1 MTVGREAEDKCAY
14 SICLYVGNDSKLS
27 HLHAIRRSE
36 KTRPL
41 IIVFLSVGTGLVF
54 ASYLYSNDTLTF
66 LYYSD
71 SVSHLVK
78 ARQLVDNSS
87 PGLQELGTVW
97 LPLPHIM
104 LLPFSLVDLLFK
116 TGLAGTFVSL
126 PSITIAALVLYRI
139 IKEQTDISW
148 IAFLGACLYFL
159 NPNILYLGITAM
171 TEALFMLYF
180 VISAYY
186 FQRCLSSKLFSS
198 SWQEH
203 TIINSKARNAC
214 FDEANQTIGSKYKF
228 IISNS
233 MLKCSFFVALATL
246 CRYEA
251 WPIPV
256 FLAIFTIFSLR
267 RVRGIDKSP
276 QASVLNKWQ
285 NVVGLLC
292 IIVSFSGI
300 VIWISYNWIYQS
312 GPLEFLL
319 SPYYSAASQALE
331 GPNREFLFLQP
342 LNAAS
347 TYAVTALVF
356 FGPVILAGATF
367 GYIIHRKFGTKV
379 QVRNRE
385 RIYLFLAIPSLFSF
399 LTLVFG
405 IGEINYWWFNSR
417 FLIMLSP
424 LLILLLSILLKR
436 IFEAPRKN
444 KNILGYVVIIA
455 FLISPVIIVPLSG
468 GIVTIIDAKNS
479 VSYGARPYA
488 MDIAKVLDGLYD
500 GGKILMITGSAQQN
514 IIMQAS
520 GIPLANFYTA
530 IEEFNLNNNK
540 IQHFEVDSR
549 YVIVSKKPDPS
560 SQNYAKSWAE
570 RQDELRKYFDKS
582 YENTFYLLFVRN
594 GFAN

>member
-1 MTVGREAEDKCAY
+1 
-14 SICLYVGNDSKLS
+14 
-27 HLHAIRRSE
+27 
-36 KTRPL
+36 
-41 IIVFLSVGTGLVF
+41 
-54 ASYLYSNDTLTF
+54 
-66 LYYSD
+66 
-71 SVSHLVK
+71 
-78 ARQLVDNSS
+78 
-87 PGLQELGTVW
+87 
-97 LPLPHIM
+97 M

-116 TGLAGTFVSL
+116 TGFAGTFVSL
-126 PSITIAALVLYRI
+126 PSIAIAATVQYRI

-186 FQRCLSSKLFSS
+186 FQRCCFSNPFSS
-198 SWQEH
+198 SSQQH
-203 TIINSKARNAC
+203 TIIKSKNYDAC
-214 FDEANQTIGSKYKF
+214 FDEAYQTIGSKYKF
-228 IISNS
+228 VISNS

-256 FLAIFTIFSLR
+256 LLAIFTILSLM
-267 RVRGIDKSP
+267 RVRNIDKSP
-276 QASVLNKWQ
+276 QASVLNKKQ
-285 NVVGLLC
+285 LVVGILC

-300 VIWISYNWIYQS
+300 AIWISYNWIYQS
-312 GPLEFLL
+312 SPLEFLV
-319 SPYYSAASQALE
+319 SPYYSAASQALA

-347 TYAVTALVF
+347 TYGVTALVF

-367 GYIIHRKFGTKV
+367 GYIFHRKFGSKV
-379 QVRNRE
+379 QVRNRDM
-385 RIYLFLAIPSLFSF
+385 IYLFLAIPSLFNF

-405 IGEINYWWFNSR
+405 IGEMNYWWFNSR

-436 IFEAPRKN
+436 IIEAPPKN
-444 KNILGYVVIIA
+444 KSILGYVVIIA
-455 FLISPVIIVPLSG
+455 FLIYPIIILPLSG
-468 GIVTIIDAKNS
+468 GIVTLIDAKNS
-479 VSYGARPYA
+479 VSYGTRPYGIE
-488 MDIAKVLDGLYD
+488 IAKVLGGLYD

-520 GIPLANFYTA
+520 GIPLTNFHTT
-530 IEEFNLNNNK
+530 IEEFNSHYQIPN
-540 IQHFEVDSR
+540 FDVDSR
-549 YVIVSKKPDPS
+549 YVILSKKPDPS
-560 SQNYAKSWAE
+560 SQNYANSWAE

-594 GFAN
+594 GIAN

>member
-1 MTVGREAEDKCAY
+1 
-14 SICLYVGNDSKLS
+14 
-27 HLHAIRRSE
+27 
-36 KTRPL
+36 
-41 IIVFLSVGTGLVF
+41 
-54 ASYLYSNDTLTF
+54 
-66 LYYSD
+66 
-71 SVSHLVK
+71 
-78 ARQLVDNSS
+78 
-87 PGLQELGTVW
+87 
-97 LPLPHIM
+97 M

-116 TGLAGTFVSL
+116 TGFAGTFVSL
-126 PSITIAALVLYRI
+126 PSIAIAAMVLYRI

-171 TEALFMLYF
+171 TEALFMLFF

-186 FQRCLSSKLFSS
+186 FQRCFFSNLFPS

-203 TIINSKARNAC
+203 TIIKSSAHNAY
-214 FDEANQTIGSKYKF
+214 FDEAYQTIGSKYKF

-256 FLAIFTIFSLR
+256 LLAIFTIFSIMR
-267 RVRGIDKSP
+267 IRSIDKSP
-276 QASVLNKWQ
+276 QASVFIKRQLA
-285 NVVGLLC
+285 VAILC

-312 GPLEFLL
+312 SPLEFLV
-319 SPYYSAASQALE
+319 SPYYSAASQALA

-347 TYAVTALVF
+347 TYGVTALAF

-367 GYIIHRKFGTKV
+367 GYIFHRKFGSKV
-379 QVRNRE
+379 QVRNRDM
-385 RIYLFLAIPSLFSF
+385 IYLFLAIPSLFSF

-405 IGEINYWWFNSR
+405 IGEMNYWWFNSR

-436 IFEAPRKN
+436 IIEAPPKN
-444 KNILGYVVIIA
+444 KSILGYVVIIA
-455 FLISPVIIVPLSG
+455 FLIYPIIIVPLSG
-468 GIVTIIDAKNS
+468 GIVTLIDAKNS
-479 VSYGARPYA
+479 VSYGTRPYA
-488 MDIAKVLDGLYD
+488 IEIAKVLGGLYD

-520 GIPLANFYTA
+520 GIPLTNFHTT
-530 IEEFNLNNNK
+530 IEEFNSHYQ
-540 IQHFEVDSR
+540 IPHFDVDSR
-549 YVIVSKKPDPS
+549 YVILSKKPDLS

-570 RQDELRKYFDKS
+570 RQDELGKYFDKS

-594 GFAN
+594 GIAN

>member
-1 MTVGREAEDKCAY
+1 MHSAY
-14 SICLYVGNDSKLS
+14 MPVMRLS
-27 HLHAIRRSE
+27 YPIHLHAFTRSE
-36 KTRPL
+36 KRRPL
-41 IIVFLSVGTGLVF
+41 IIVFLAVGTGLVF
-54 ASYLYSNDTLTF
+54 ASYLYSIDTLAL

-71 SVSHLVK
+71 SVSHLVR

-87 PGLQELGTVW
+87 PGLHQLGTVW

-116 TGLAGTFVSL
+116 TGFAGTFVSL
-126 PSITIAALVLYRI
+126 PSIAITAMVLYRI
-139 IKEQTDISW
+139 IKEQTDNSC
-148 IAFLGACLYFL
+148 IAFLGACLFFL

-171 TEALFMLYF
+171 TEALFMLF
-180 VISAYY
+180 FIISAYY
-186 FQRCLSSKLFSS
+186 FQRYSFSNLFPS

-203 TIINSKARNAC
+203 TIFKSSAHNAS
-214 FDEANQTIGSKYKF
+214 FEKANQTIGSKYKF

-233 MLKCSFFVALATL
+233 ILKCSFFVALATL

-256 FLAIFTIFSLR
+256 LLAIITIFSPM
-267 RVRGIDKSP
+267 RVRNNDKSP
-276 QASVLNKWQ
+276 QASVFKRQL
-285 NVVGLLC
+285 VVGIIC
-292 IIVSFSGI
+292 TIVSFSGI

-312 GPLEFLL
+312 SPLEFLV
-319 SPYYSAASQALE
+319 SPYYSAASQALA

-347 TYAVTALVF
+347 TYGVTALVF

-367 GYIIHRKFGTKV
+367 GYIFHRKFGSKV
-379 QVRNRE
+379 QVRNRDI
-385 RIYLFLAIPSLFSF
+385 IYLFLAIPSLFCF
-399 LTLVFG
+399 LTLIFG
-405 IGEINYWWFNSR
+405 IGEMNYWWFNSR

-436 IFEAPRKN
+436 IIEAPPKN
-444 KNILGYVVIIA
+444 KSILGYVVIIA
-455 FLISPVIIVPLSG
+455 FLIYPIIIVPLSG
-468 GIVTIIDAKNS
+468 GIVTLIDAKNS
-479 VSYGARPYA
+479 VSYGTRPYA
-488 MDIAKVLDGLYD
+488 IEIAKVLGDLYD
-500 GGKILMITGSAQQN
+500 GGKILIITGSAQQN

-520 GIPLANFYTA
+520 GIPLTNFHTTV
-530 IEEFNLNNNK
+530 EEFNSHYQIPN
-540 IQHFEVDSR
+540 FDVDSR
-549 YVIVSKKPDPS
+549 YVILSKKPDPS

-594 GFAN
+594 GIAN

>member
-1 MTVGREAEDKCAY
+1 MCLF
-14 SICLYVGNDSKLS
+14 SIHSPYMPVMRLNYPI
-27 HLHAIRRSE
+27 HLHAFTRSE
-36 KTRPL
+36 KRRPL
-41 IIVFLSVGTGLVF
+41 IIVFLAVGTGLVF
-54 ASYLYSNDTLTF
+54 ASYLYSIDTLAL

-71 SVSHLVK
+71 SVSHLVR

-87 PGLQELGTVW
+87 PGLHQLGTVW

-116 TGLAGTFVSL
+116 TGFAGTFVSL
-126 PSITIAALVLYRI
+126 PSIAIAAMVLYRI

-171 TEALFMLYF
+171 TEALFMLFF

-186 FQRCLSSKLFSS
+186 FQRCFFSNLFPS

-203 TIINSKARNAC
+203 TIIKSSAHNAY
-214 FDEANQTIGSKYKF
+214 FDEAYQTIGSKYKF

-256 FLAIFTIFSLR
+256 LLAIFTIFSLM
-267 RVRGIDKSP
+267 RVRSIDKSP
-276 QASVLNKWQ
+276 QASVFIKRQLA
-285 NVVGLLC
+285 VAILC

-312 GPLEFLL
+312 SPLEFLV
-319 SPYYSAASQALE
+319 SPYYSASSQALA

-347 TYAVTALVF
+347 TYGVTALAF

-367 GYIIHRKFGTKV
+367 GYFFHRKFGSKV
-379 QVRNRE
+379 QVRNRDM
-385 RIYLFLAIPSLFSF
+385 IYLFLAIPSLFSF

-405 IGEINYWWFNSR
+405 IGEMNYWWFNSR

-436 IFEAPRKN
+436 IIEAPPKN
-444 KNILGYVVIIA
+444 KSILGYVVIIA
-455 FLISPVIIVPLSG
+455 FLIYPIIIVPLSG
-468 GIVTIIDAKNS
+468 GVVTLIDAKNS
-479 VSYGARPYA
+479 VSYGTRPYA
-488 MDIAKVLDGLYD
+488 IEIAKVLGGLYD

-520 GIPLANFYTA
+520 GIPLTNFHTT
-530 IEEFNLNNNK
+530 IEEFSSHYQ
-540 IQHFEVDSR
+540 IPHFDVDSR
-549 YVIVSKKPDPS
+549 YVILSKKPDLS

-570 RQDELRKYFDKS
+570 RQDELGKYFDKS

-594 GFAN
+594 GIAN

>member
-1 MTVGREAEDKCAY
+1 MLIPSAY
-14 SICLYVGNDSKLS
+14 MPVNDTNLS
-27 HLHAIRRSE
+27 HLHAITRSE
-36 KTRPL
+36 KRRPL
-41 IIVFLSVGTGLVF
+41 IIVFLAVGTGVVF
-54 ASYLYSNDTLTF
+54 ASYLYSIDNLAL

-71 SVSHLVK
+71 SVSHLVR

-87 PGLQELGTVW
+87 PGLQQVGTVW
-97 LPLPHIM
+97 LPLPHIL
-104 LLPFSLVDLLFK
+104 LLPFSLMDLLFK

-126 PSITIAALVLYRI
+126 PSIAIAAMVLYRI

-148 IAFLGACLYFL
+148 IAFVGACLYFL

-171 TEALFMLYF
+171 TEALFILYF

-198 SWQEH
+198 SRQEH
-203 TIINSKARNAC
+203 TIIKSKTHYAC

-256 FLAIFTIFSLR
+256 LLAIFTIFSLMR
-267 RVRGIDKSP
+267 LRSIDERP
-276 QASVLNKWQ
+276 QASISNKRQ
-285 NVVGLLC
+285 LVVGLLC
-292 IIVSFSGI
+292 TIVSFSGV
-300 VIWISYNWIYQS
+300 VIWISYNWIYH
-312 GPLEFLL
+312 GNPLEFLV
-319 SPYYSAASQALE
+319 SPYYSAAAQALE
-331 GPNREFLFLQP
+331 GQNREFLFLQP

-347 TYAVTALVF
+347 TYGVTAMVF

-367 GYIIHRKFGTKV
+367 GYIIHRKIGSKV
-379 QVRNRE
+379 QVRNRDM
-385 RIYLFLAIPSLFSF
+385 IYLFLAIPSLFSF

-405 IGEINYWWFNSR
+405 IGEMNYWWFNSR

-436 IFEAPRKN
+436 INEAPLKN
-444 KNILGYVVIIA
+444 KSILGYVVIIA
-455 FLISPVIIVPLSG
+455 FLIYPVLIVPLSG
-468 GIVTIIDAKNS
+468 GIVTLIDAKNS
-479 VSYGARPYA
+479 VSYGTRPYA
-488 MDIAKVLDGLYD
+488 MEISKVLGGLYD

-520 GIPLANFYTA
+520 GIPLTNFHTA
-530 IEEFNLNNNK
+530 IEELNLHNQ
-540 IQHFEVDSR
+540 IPQFEVDSR
-549 YVIVSKKPDPS
+549 YVILSKKPDPS

-594 GFAN
+594 GFSN

>member
-1 MTVGREAEDKCAY
+1 MHSAY
-14 SICLYVGNDSKLS
+14 MPVMRLS
-27 HLHAIRRSE
+27 YPIHLHAFTRSE
-36 KTRPL
+36 KRRPL
-41 IIVFLSVGTGLVF
+41 IIVFLAVGTGLVF
-54 ASYLYSNDTLTF
+54 ASYLYSIDTLAL

-71 SVSHLVK
+71 SVSHLVR

-87 PGLQELGTVW
+87 PGLHQLGTVW

-116 TGLAGTFVSL
+116 TGFAGTFVSL
-126 PSITIAALVLYRI
+126 PSIAITAMVLYRI
-139 IKEQTDISW
+139 IKEQTDNSC
-148 IAFLGACLYFL
+148 IAFLGACLFFL

-171 TEALFMLYF
+171 TEALFMLFF

-186 FQRCLSSKLFSS
+186 FQRYSFSNLFPS

-203 TIINSKARNAC
+203 TIFKSSAHNAS
-214 FDEANQTIGSKYKF
+214 FEKANQTIGSKYKF

-233 MLKCSFFVALATL
+233 ILKCSFFVALATL

-256 FLAIFTIFSLR
+256 LLAIITIFSPM
-267 RVRGIDKSP
+267 RVRNNDKSP
-276 QASVLNKWQ
+276 QASVFKRQL
-285 NVVGLLC
+285 VVGIIC
-292 IIVSFSGI
+292 TIVSFSGI

-312 GPLEFLL
+312 SPLEFLV
-319 SPYYSAASQALE
+319 SPYYSAASQALA

-347 TYAVTALVF
+347 TYGVTALVF

-367 GYIIHRKFGTKV
+367 GYIFHRKFGSKV
-379 QVRNRE
+379 QVRNRDI
-385 RIYLFLAIPSLFSF
+385 IYLFLAIPSLFCF
-399 LTLVFG
+399 LTLIFG
-405 IGEINYWWFNSR
+405 IGEMNYWWFNSR

-436 IFEAPRKN
+436 IIEAPPKN
-444 KNILGYVVIIA
+444 KSILGYVVIIA
-455 FLISPVIIVPLSG
+455 FLIYPIIIVPLSG
-468 GIVTIIDAKNS
+468 GIVTLIDAKNS
-479 VSYGARPYA
+479 VSYGTRPYA
-488 MDIAKVLDGLYD
+488 IEIAKVLGDLYD

-520 GIPLANFYTA
+520 GIPLTNFHSTV
-530 IEEFNLNNNK
+530 EEFNSHYQIPN
-540 IQHFEVDSR
+540 FDVDSR
-549 YVIVSKKPDPS
+549 YVILSKKPDPS

-594 GFAN
+594 GIAN

>member
-1 MTVGREAEDKCAY
+1 MPVMR
-14 SICLYVGNDSKLS
+14 LS
-27 HLHAIRRSE
+27 YPIHLHAFTRSE
-36 KTRPL
+36 KRRPL
-41 IIVFLSVGTGLVF
+41 IIVFLAVGTGLVF
-54 ASYLYSNDTLTF
+54 ASYLYSIDTLAL

-71 SVSHLVK
+71 SVSHLVR

-87 PGLQELGTVW
+87 PGLHQLGTVW

-116 TGLAGTFVSL
+116 TGFAGTFVSL
-126 PSITIAALVLYRI
+126 PSIAITAMVLYRI
-139 IKEQTDISW
+139 IKEQTDNSC
-148 IAFLGACLYFL
+148 IAFLGACLFFL

-171 TEALFMLYF
+171 TEALFMLFF

-186 FQRCLSSKLFSS
+186 FQRYSFSNLFPS

-203 TIINSKARNAC
+203 TIFKSSAHNAS
-214 FDEANQTIGSKYKF
+214 FEKANQTIGSKYKF

-233 MLKCSFFVALATL
+233 ILKCSFFVALATL

-256 FLAIFTIFSLR
+256 LLAIITIFSPM
-267 RVRGIDKSP
+267 RVRNNDKSP
-276 QASVLNKWQ
+276 QASVFKRQL
-285 NVVGLLC
+285 VVGIIC
-292 IIVSFSGI
+292 TIVSFSGI

-312 GPLEFLL
+312 SPLEFLV
-319 SPYYSAASQALE
+319 SPYYSAASQALA

-347 TYAVTALVF
+347 TYGVTALVF

-367 GYIIHRKFGTKV
+367 GYIFHRKFGSKV
-379 QVRNRE
+379 QVRNRDI
-385 RIYLFLAIPSLFSF
+385 IYLFLAIPSLFCF
-399 LTLVFG
+399 LTLIFG
-405 IGEINYWWFNSR
+405 IGEMNYWWFNSR

-436 IFEAPRKN
+436 IIEAPPKN
-444 KNILGYVVIIA
+444 KSILGYVVIIA
-455 FLISPVIIVPLSG
+455 FLIYPIIIVPLSG
-468 GIVTIIDAKNS
+468 GIVTLIDAKNS
-479 VSYGARPYA
+479 VSYGTRPYA
-488 MDIAKVLDGLYD
+488 IEIAKVLGDLYD
-500 GGKILMITGSAQQN
+500 GGKILIITGSAQQN

-520 GIPLANFYTA
+520 GIPLTNFHTTV
-530 IEEFNLNNNK
+530 EEFNSHYQIPN
-540 IQHFEVDSR
+540 FDVDSR
-549 YVIVSKKPDPS
+549 YVILSKKPDPS

-594 GFAN
+594 GIAN

>member
-1 MTVGREAEDKCAY
+1 MLI
-14 SICLYVGNDSKLS
+14 SICLYASNDSKLS
-27 HLHAIRRSE
+27 RLHAVTRSE
-36 KTRPL
+36 NIQPL
-41 IIVFLSVGTGLVF
+41 IIVFLTVGTGLVF
-54 ASYLYSNDTLTF
+54 ASYLYSNDTLAL

-71 SVSHLVK
+71 SVSHLVR
-78 ARQLVDNSS
+78 ARQLVDNPS
-87 PGLQELGTVW
+87 PGLQQLGTVW

-126 PSITIAALVLYRI
+126 PSIAIAAMVIYRI

-186 FQRCLSSKLFSS
+186 FQRCLSSNLFSS
-198 SWQEH
+198 SWQEN
-203 TIINSKARNAC
+203 TVINWKAHNAC

-256 FLAIFTIFSLR
+256 LLAIFTIFSLM
-267 RVRGIDKSP
+267 RVRSIDKSP
-276 QASVLNKWQ
+276 QASVSNKRHL
-285 NVVGLLC
+285 VVGLLC
-292 IIVSFSGI
+292 ILVSFSGI
-300 VIWISYNWIYQS
+300 IIWISYNWIYHGS
-312 GPLEFLL
+312 PLEFLV

-331 GPNREFLFLQP
+331 GPNREFLFLKP

-347 TYAVTALVF
+347 IYGVTALVF

-367 GYIIHRKFGTKV
+367 GYIIHRKFGTKE
-379 QVRNRE
+379 QVRNRDM
-385 RIYLFLAIPSLFSF
+385 IYLFMAIPSLFSF

-405 IGEINYWWFNSR
+405 IGEMNYWWFNSR

-436 IFEAPRKN
+436 IIEAPQKN
-444 KNILGYVVIIA
+444 KSILGYVVIIA
-455 FLISPVIIVPLSG
+455 FLIYPIIIVPLSG
-468 GIVTIIDAKNS
+468 EIVTLIDAKNS
-479 VSYGARPYA
+479 VSYGTRPYA
-488 MDIAKVLDGLYD
+488 MEIAKVLGGLYD
-500 GGKILMITGSAQQN
+500 DGKILMITGSAQQN

-520 GIPLANFYTA
+520 GIPLTDFHTA
-530 IEEFNLNNNK
+530 IEEFNLYNNNQ
-540 IQHFEVDSR
+540 IPHFEVESR
-549 YVIVSKKPDPS
+549 YVILSKKPDAS

-582 YENTFYLLFVRN
+582 YENTYYLLFVRN

>member
-1 MTVGREAEDKCAY
+1 MPVMR
-14 SICLYVGNDSKLS
+14 LS
-27 HLHAIRRSE
+27 YPIHLHAFTRSE
-36 KTRPL
+36 KRRPL
-41 IIVFLSVGTGLVF
+41 IIVFLAVGTGLVF
-54 ASYLYSNDTLTF
+54 ASYLYSIDTLAL

-71 SVSHLVK
+71 SVSHLVR

-87 PGLQELGTVW
+87 PGLHQLGTVW

-116 TGLAGTFVSL
+116 TGFAGTFVSL
-126 PSITIAALVLYRI
+126 PSIAITAMVLYRI
-139 IKEQTDISW
+139 IKEQTDNSR
-148 IAFLGACLYFL
+148 IAFLGACLFFL

-171 TEALFMLYF
+171 TEALFMLFF

-186 FQRCLSSKLFSS
+186 FQRYSFSNLFPS

-203 TIINSKARNAC
+203 TIIKSSAHNASI
-214 FDEANQTIGSKYKF
+214 DEANQTIGSKYKF

-233 MLKCSFFVALATL
+233 ILKCSFFVALATL

-256 FLAIFTIFSLR
+256 LLAIIIIFSLM
-267 RVRGIDKSP
+267 RVRSIDKSP
-276 QASVLNKWQ
+276 QASVFKRQL
-285 NVVGLLC
+285 VVGIIC
-292 IIVSFSGI
+292 TIVSFSGI

-312 GPLEFLL
+312 SPLEFLV
-319 SPYYSAASQALE
+319 SPYYSAASQALA

-347 TYAVTALVF
+347 TYGVTALVF
-356 FGPVILAGATF
+356 FGPVILAGAAL
-367 GYIIHRKFGTKV
+367 GYIFHRKFGSKV
-379 QVRNRE
+379 QVRNRDM
-385 RIYLFLAIPSLFSF
+385 IYLFLAIPSLFSF

-405 IGEINYWWFNSR
+405 IGEMNYWWFNSR

-436 IFEAPRKN
+436 IIEVPPKN
-444 KNILGYVVIIA
+444 KSILGYVVIIA
-455 FLISPVIIVPLSG
+455 FLIYPIIIVPISG
-468 GIVTIIDAKNS
+468 GIVTLIDAKNS
-479 VSYGARPYA
+479 VSYGTRPNA
-488 MDIAKVLDGLYD
+488 IEIAKVLGNLYD

-520 GIPLANFYTA
+520 GIPLTNFHST
-530 IEEFNLNNNK
+530 IEEYNSHYQIPNFD
-540 IQHFEVDSR
+540 VDSR
-549 YVIVSKKPDPS
+549 YVILSKKPDPS

-594 GFAN
+594 SIAN

>member
-1 MTVGREAEDKCAY
+1 MHSAY
-14 SICLYVGNDSKLS
+14 MPVMRLS
-27 HLHAIRRSE
+27 YPIHLHAFTRSE
-36 KTRPL
+36 KRRPL
-41 IIVFLSVGTGLVF
+41 IIVFLAVGTGLVF
-54 ASYLYSNDTLTF
+54 ASYLYSIDTLAL

-71 SVSHLVK
+71 SVSHLVR

-87 PGLQELGTVW
+87 PGLHQLGTVW

-116 TGLAGTFVSL
+116 TGFAGTFVSL
-126 PSITIAALVLYRI
+126 PSIAITAMVLYRI
-139 IKEQTDISW
+139 IKEQTDNSW
-148 IAFLGACLYFL
+148 IAFLGACLFFL

-171 TEALFMLYF
+171 TEALFMLFF

-186 FQRCLSSKLFSS
+186 FQRYSFSNLFPS

-203 TIINSKARNAC
+203 TIFKSSAHNAS
-214 FDEANQTIGSKYKF
+214 FEKANQTIGSKYKF

-233 MLKCSFFVALATL
+233 ILKCSFFVALATL

-256 FLAIFTIFSLR
+256 LLAIITIFSPM
-267 RVRGIDKSP
+267 RVRNNDKSP
-276 QASVLNKWQ
+276 QASVFKRQL
-285 NVVGLLC
+285 VVGIIC
-292 IIVSFSGI
+292 TIVSFSGI

-312 GPLEFLL
+312 SPLEFLV
-319 SPYYSAASQALE
+319 SPYYSAASQALA

-347 TYAVTALVF
+347 TYGVTALVF

-367 GYIIHRKFGTKV
+367 GYIFHRKFGSKV
-379 QVRNRE
+379 QVRNRDM
-385 RIYLFLAIPSLFSF
+385 IYLFLAIPSLFCF
-399 LTLVFG
+399 LTLIFG
-405 IGEINYWWFNSR
+405 IGEMNYWWFNSR

-436 IFEAPRKN
+436 IIEAPPKN
-444 KNILGYVVIIA
+444 KSILGYVVIIA
-455 FLISPVIIVPLSG
+455 FLIYPIIIVPLSG
-468 GIVTIIDAKNS
+468 GIVTLIDAKNS
-479 VSYGARPYA
+479 VSYGTRPYA
-488 MDIAKVLDGLYD
+488 IEIAKVLGDLYD

-520 GIPLANFYTA
+520 GIPLTNFHTTV
-530 IEEFNLNNNK
+530 EEFNSHYQIPN
-540 IQHFEVDSR
+540 FDVDSR
-549 YVIVSKKPDPS
+549 YVILSKKPDPS

-594 GFAN
+594 GIAN

>member
-1 MTVGREAEDKCAY
+1 MHSAY
-14 SICLYVGNDSKLS
+14 MPVMRLS
-27 HLHAIRRSE
+27 YPIHLHAFTRSE
-36 KTRPL
+36 KRRPL
-41 IIVFLSVGTGLVF
+41 IIVFLAVGTGLVF
-54 ASYLYSNDTLTF
+54 ASYLYSIDTLAL

-71 SVSHLVK
+71 SVSHLVR

-87 PGLQELGTVW
+87 PGLHQLGTVW

-116 TGLAGTFVSL
+116 TGFAGTFVSL
-126 PSITIAALVLYRI
+126 PSIAITAMVLYRI
-139 IKEQTDISW
+139 IKEQTDNSC
-148 IAFLGACLYFL
+148 IAFLGACLFFL

-171 TEALFMLYF
+171 TEALFMLFF

-186 FQRCLSSKLFSS
+186 FQRYSFSNLFPS

-203 TIINSKARNAC
+203 TIFKSSAHNAS
-214 FDEANQTIGSKYKF
+214 FEKANQTIGSKYKF

-233 MLKCSFFVALATL
+233 ILKCSFFVALATL

-256 FLAIFTIFSLR
+256 LLAIITIFSPM
-267 RVRGIDKSP
+267 RVRNNDKSP
-276 QASVLNKWQ
+276 QASVFKRQL
-285 NVVGLLC
+285 VVGIIC
-292 IIVSFSGI
+292 TIVSFSGI

-312 GPLEFLL
+312 SPLEFLV
-319 SPYYSAASQALE
+319 SPYYSAASQALA

-347 TYAVTALVF
+347 TYGVTALVF

-367 GYIIHRKFGTKV
+367 GYIFHRKFGSKV
-379 QVRNRE
+379 QVRNRDI
-385 RIYLFLAIPSLFSF
+385 IYLFLAIPSLFCF
-399 LTLVFG
+399 LTLIFG
-405 IGEINYWWFNSR
+405 IGEMNYWWFNSR

-436 IFEAPRKN
+436 IIEAPPKN
-444 KNILGYVVIIA
+444 KSILGYVVIIA
-455 FLISPVIIVPLSG
+455 FLIYPIIIVPLSG
-468 GIVTIIDAKNS
+468 GIVTLIDAKNS
-479 VSYGARPYA
+479 VSYGTRPYA
-488 MDIAKVLDGLYD
+488 IEIAKVLGDLYD

-520 GIPLANFYTA
+520 GIPLTNFHTTV
-530 IEEFNLNNNK
+530 EEFNSHYQIPN
-540 IQHFEVDSR
+540 FDVDSR
-549 YVIVSKKPDPS
+549 YVILSKKPDPS

-594 GFAN
+594 GIAN

>member
-1 MTVGREAEDKCAY
+1 MLIPSAY
-14 SICLYVGNDSKLS
+14 MPVNDTNLF
-27 HLHAIRRSE
+27 HLDAITRSE
-36 KTRPL
+36 KRRPL
-41 IIVFLSVGTGLVF
+41 IIVFLAVGTGVVF
-54 ASYLYSNDTLTF
+54 ASYLYSIDNLAL

-71 SVSHLVK
+71 SVSHLVR

-87 PGLQELGTVW
+87 PGLQQVGTVW
-97 LPLPHIM
+97 LPLPHIL

-126 PSITIAALVLYRI
+126 PSIAIAAMVLYRI

-148 IAFLGACLYFL
+148 IAFVGACLYFL

-186 FQRCLSSKLFSS
+186 FQRCSSSKLFSS
-198 SWQEH
+198 SRQEH
-203 TIINSKARNAC
+203 TIIKSKNHNAC

-256 FLAIFTIFSLR
+256 LLAIFTIFSLM
-267 RVRGIDKSP
+267 RVRSIDKSP
-276 QASVLNKWQ
+276 QASISNKRQ
-285 NVVGLLC
+285 LVVGILC
-292 IIVSFSGI
+292 TIVSFSGI
-300 VIWISYNWIYQS
+300 VIWISYNWIYYS
-312 GPLEFLL
+312 SPLEFLV

-331 GPNREFLFLQP
+331 GQNREFLFLQP

-347 TYAVTALVF
+347 TYGVTALVF

-367 GYIIHRKFGTKV
+367 GYIIHRKIGSKV
-379 QVRNRE
+379 QVRNRDM
-385 RIYLFLAIPSLFSF
+385 IYLFLAIPSLFSF

-405 IGEINYWWFNSR
+405 IGEMNYWWFNSR

-436 IFEAPRKN
+436 INEAPLKN
-444 KNILGYVVIIA
+444 KSILGYVVIIA
-455 FLISPVIIVPLSG
+455 FLIYPVLIVPLSG
-468 GIVTIIDAKNS
+468 GIVTLIDAKNS
-479 VSYGARPYA
+479 VSYGTRPYA
-488 MDIAKVLDGLYD
+488 MEISKVLGGLYD

-520 GIPLANFYTA
+520 GIPLTNFHTA
-530 IEEFNLNNNK
+530 IEELNLHNQ
-540 IQHFEVDSR
+540 IPHFEVDSR
-549 YVIVSKKPDPS
+549 YVILSKKPDPS

-582 YENTFYLLFVRN
+582 YENTSYLLLVRN
-594 GFAN
+594 GFSN

>member
-1 MTVGREAEDKCAY
+1 MPVMR
-14 SICLYVGNDSKLS
+14 LS
-27 HLHAIRRSE
+27 YPIHLHAFTRSE
-36 KTRPL
+36 KRRPL
-41 IIVFLSVGTGLVF
+41 IIVFLAVGTGLVF
-54 ASYLYSNDTLTF
+54 ASYLYSIDTLAL

-71 SVSHLVK
+71 SVSHLVR

-87 PGLQELGTVW
+87 PGLHQLGTVW

-116 TGLAGTFVSL
+116 TGFAGTFVSL
-126 PSITIAALVLYRI
+126 PSIAITAMVLYRI
-139 IKEQTDISW
+139 IKEQTDNSC
-148 IAFLGACLYFL
+148 IAFLGACLFFL

-171 TEALFMLYF
+171 TEALFMLF
-180 VISAYY
+180 FIISAYY
-186 FQRCLSSKLFSS
+186 FQRYSFSNLFPS

-203 TIINSKARNAC
+203 TIFKSSAHNAS
-214 FDEANQTIGSKYKF
+214 FEKANQTIGSKYKF

-233 MLKCSFFVALATL
+233 ILKCSFFVALATL

-256 FLAIFTIFSLR
+256 LLAIITIFSPM
-267 RVRGIDKSP
+267 RVRNNDKSP
-276 QASVLNKWQ
+276 QASVFKRQL
-285 NVVGLLC
+285 VVGIIC
-292 IIVSFSGI
+292 TIVSFSGI

-312 GPLEFLL
+312 SPLEFLV
-319 SPYYSAASQALE
+319 SPYYSAASQALA

-347 TYAVTALVF
+347 TYGVTALVF

-367 GYIIHRKFGTKV
+367 GYIFHRKFGSKV
-379 QVRNRE
+379 QVRNRDI
-385 RIYLFLAIPSLFSF
+385 IYLFLAIPSLFCF
-399 LTLVFG
+399 LTLIFG
-405 IGEINYWWFNSR
+405 IGEMNYWWFNSR

-436 IFEAPRKN
+436 IIEAPPKN
-444 KNILGYVVIIA
+444 KSILGYVVIIA
-455 FLISPVIIVPLSG
+455 FLIYPIIIVPLSG
-468 GIVTIIDAKNS
+468 GIVTLIDAKNS
-479 VSYGARPYA
+479 VSYGTRPYA
-488 MDIAKVLDGLYD
+488 IEIAKVLGDLYD

-520 GIPLANFYTA
+520 GIPLTNFHTTV
-530 IEEFNLNNNK
+530 EEFNSHYQIPN
-540 IQHFEVDSR
+540 FDVDSR
-549 YVIVSKKPDPS
+549 YVILSKKPDPS

-594 GFAN
+594 GIAN

>member
-1 MTVGREAEDKCAY
+1 
-14 SICLYVGNDSKLS
+14 
-27 HLHAIRRSE
+27 LHAFTRSE
-36 KTRPL
+36 KSRPL
-41 IIVFLSVGTGLVF
+41 IIVFLALGTGLVF
-54 ASYLYSNDTLTF
+54 ASYLYSIDTLD
-66 LYYSD
+66 LVYYSD
-71 SVSHLVK
+71 SVSHLVR

-87 PGLQELGTVW
+87 PGLHQLGTVW

-116 TGLAGTFVSL
+116 TGFAGTFVSL
-126 PSITIAALVLYRI
+126 PSIAIAAVVLYRT

-148 IAFLGACLYFL
+148 VAFLGACLYFL

-186 FQRCLSSKLFSS
+186 FQRCSFSNPFSS
-198 SWQEH
+198 SSQQH
-203 TIINSKARNAC
+203 TFIKSKNYDAC
-214 FDEANQTIGSKYKF
+214 FDEAYQTIGSKYKF
-228 IISNS
+228 VISNS

-256 FLAIFTIFSLR
+256 LLAIITIFSLM
-267 RVRGIDKSP
+267 RVRSNNKSP
-276 QASVLNKWQ
+276 QASVLNKRQ
-285 NVVGLLC
+285 LVVGILC

-312 GPLEFLL
+312 SPLEFLV
-319 SPYYSAASQALE
+319 SPYYSAASQALA
-331 GPNREFLFLQP
+331 GPNREFLFLLP

-347 TYAVTALVF
+347 TYGVTALVF

-367 GYIIHRKFGTKV
+367 GYIFHRKFGSKV
-379 QVRNRE
+379 QVRNRDI
-385 RIYLFLAIPSLFSF
+385 IYLFLAIPSLFSF

-405 IGEINYWWFNSR
+405 IGEMNYWWFNSR

-436 IFEAPRKN
+436 IIEAPPKN
-444 KNILGYVVIIA
+444 KSILGYVVIIA
-455 FLISPVIIVPLSG
+455 FLIYPIIIVPLSG
-468 GIVTIIDAKNS
+468 GIVTLIDAKNS
-479 VSYGARPYA
+479 VSYGTRPYA
-488 MDIAKVLDGLYD
+488 MEIAKVLGDLYD

-520 GIPLANFYTA
+520 GIPLTNFHST
-530 IEEFNLNNNK
+530 IEEFNSHYQIPN
-540 IQHFEVDSR
+540 FDVDSR
-549 YVIVSKKPDPS
+549 YVILSKKPDPS

-594 GFAN
+594 GIAN

>member
-1 MTVGREAEDKCAY
+1 MPVMR
-14 SICLYVGNDSKLS
+14 LS
-27 HLHAIRRSE
+27 YPIHLHAFTRSE
-36 KTRPL
+36 KRRPL
-41 IIVFLSVGTGLVF
+41 IIVFLAVGTGLVF
-54 ASYLYSNDTLTF
+54 ASYLYSIDTLAL

-71 SVSHLVK
+71 SVSHLVR

-87 PGLQELGTVW
+87 PGLHQLGTVW

-116 TGLAGTFVSL
+116 TGFAGTFVSL
-126 PSITIAALVLYRI
+126 PSIAITAMVLYRI
-139 IKEQTDISW
+139 IKEQTDNSC
-148 IAFLGACLYFL
+148 IAFLGACLFFL

-171 TEALFMLYF
+171 TEALFMLF
-180 VISAYY
+180 FIISAYY
-186 FQRCLSSKLFSS
+186 FQRYSFSNLFPS

-203 TIINSKARNAC
+203 TIFKSSAHNAS
-214 FDEANQTIGSKYKF
+214 FEKANQTIGSKYKF

-233 MLKCSFFVALATL
+233 ILKCSFFVALATL

-256 FLAIFTIFSLR
+256 LLAIITIFSPM
-267 RVRGIDKSP
+267 RVRNNDKSP
-276 QASVLNKWQ
+276 QASVFKRQL
-285 NVVGLLC
+285 VVGIIC
-292 IIVSFSGI
+292 TIVSFSGI

-312 GPLEFLL
+312 SPLEFLV
-319 SPYYSAASQALE
+319 SPYYSAASQALA

-347 TYAVTALVF
+347 TYGVTALVF

-367 GYIIHRKFGTKV
+367 GYIFHRKFGSKV
-379 QVRNRE
+379 QVRNRDI
-385 RIYLFLAIPSLFSF
+385 IYLFLAIPSLFCF
-399 LTLVFG
+399 LTLIFG
-405 IGEINYWWFNSR
+405 IGEMNYWWFNSR

-436 IFEAPRKN
+436 IIEAPPKN
-444 KNILGYVVIIA
+444 KSILGYVVIIA
-455 FLISPVIIVPLSG
+455 FLIYPIIIVPLSG
-468 GIVTIIDAKNS
+468 GIVTLIDAKNS
-479 VSYGARPYA
+479 VSYGTRPYA
-488 MDIAKVLDGLYD
+488 IEIAKVLGDLYD

-520 GIPLANFYTA
+520 GIPLTNFHSTV
-530 IEEFNLNNNK
+530 EEFNSHYQIPN
-540 IQHFEVDSR
+540 FDVDSR
-549 YVIVSKKPDPS
+549 YVILSKKPDPS

-594 GFAN
+594 GIAN

>member
-1 MTVGREAEDKCAY
+1 
-14 SICLYVGNDSKLS
+14 
-27 HLHAIRRSE
+27 LHAITRSE
-36 KTRPL
+36 KLRPL
-41 IIVFLSVGTGLVF
+41 IIAFLSVGTGLAF
-54 ASYLYSNDTLTF
+54 ASYLYSIDTLAL

-71 SVSHLVK
+71 SVSHLVR

-87 PGLQELGTVW
+87 PGLQQLGTVW

-126 PSITIAALVLYRI
+126 PSIAIAAMVLYRI

-159 NPNILYLGITAM
+159 NPNALYLGITAM

-186 FQRCLSSKLFSS
+186 FQKCFPSMLFSS
-198 SWQEH
+198 SRQKH
-203 TIINSKARNAC
+203 TIIKSKNQKVC
-214 FDEANQTIGSKYKF
+214 FVDANQSVVSKHKLN
-228 IISNS
+228 ISNN

-256 FLAIFTIFSLR
+256 LLAILTTFSLMK
-267 RVRGIDKSP
+267 VRNIDKSP
-276 QASVLNKWQ
+276 QDSVSNKRQ
-285 NVVGLLC
+285 LAVGLIC
-292 IIVSFSGI
+292 TIVSFSGI
-300 VIWISYNWIYQS
+300 VIWISYNWIYHGS
-312 GPLEFLL
+312 PLEFLV
-319 SPYYSAASQALE
+319 SPYYSAVSQALE
-331 GPNREFLFLQP
+331 GPNRQFLFLQP

-347 TYAVTALVF
+347 TYGLNAMVF

-367 GYIIHRKFGTKV
+367 GYIFHRKSGSKV
-379 QVRNRE
+379 QVRNRDM
-385 RIYLFLAIPSLFSF
+385 IYLFLSIPSLFSF

-405 IGEINYWWFNSR
+405 IGEMNTWWFNSR

-424 LLILLLSILLKR
+424 LLILLLSILLKT
-436 IFEAPRKN
+436 IIEAPLKN
-444 KNILGYVVIIA
+444 KSILVVYIVSIA
-455 FLISPVIIVPLSG
+455 FLIYPIIIVPLSG
-468 GIVTIIDAKNS
+468 GIVTLIDAKNS
-479 VSYGARPYA
+479 VSYGTRPYG
-488 MDIAKVLDGLYD
+488 MEIAKVIGGLYD

-520 GIPLANFYTA
+520 GIPLTDFHTP
-530 IEEFNLNNNK
+530 IEFGLHNQ
-540 IQHFEVDSR
+540 IPHFEDDSR
-549 YVIVSKKPDPS
+549 YVILSKKPDLS
-560 SQNYAKSWAE
+560 SQNYAKIWAE

>member
-1 MTVGREAEDKCAY
+1 MHSAY
-14 SICLYVGNDSKLS
+14 MPVMRLS
-27 HLHAIRRSE
+27 YPIHLHAFTRSE
-36 KTRPL
+36 KRRPL
-41 IIVFLSVGTGLVF
+41 IIVFLAVGTGLVF
-54 ASYLYSNDTLTF
+54 ASYLYSIDTLAL

-71 SVSHLVK
+71 SVSHLVR

-87 PGLQELGTVW
+87 PGLHQLGTVW

-116 TGLAGTFVSL
+116 TGFAGTFVSL
-126 PSITIAALVLYRI
+126 PSIAITAMVLYRI
-139 IKEQTDISW
+139 IKEQTDNSC
-148 IAFLGACLYFL
+148 IAFLGACLFFL

-171 TEALFMLYF
+171 TEALFMLFF

-186 FQRCLSSKLFSS
+186 FQRYSFSNLFPS

-203 TIINSKARNAC
+203 TIFKSSAHNAS
-214 FDEANQTIGSKYKF
+214 FEKANQTIGSKYKF

-233 MLKCSFFVALATL
+233 ILKCSFFVALATL

-256 FLAIFTIFSLR
+256 LLAIITIFSPM
-267 RVRGIDKSP
+267 RVRNNDKSP
-276 QASVLNKWQ
+276 QASVFKRQL
-285 NVVGLLC
+285 VVGIIC
-292 IIVSFSGI
+292 TIVSFSGI

-312 GPLEFLL
+312 SPLEFLV
-319 SPYYSAASQALE
+319 SPYYSAASQALA

-347 TYAVTALVF
+347 TYGVTALVF

-367 GYIIHRKFGTKV
+367 GYIFHRKFGSKV
-379 QVRNRE
+379 QVRNRDI
-385 RIYLFLAIPSLFSF
+385 IYLFLAIPSLFCF
-399 LTLVFG
+399 LTLIFG
-405 IGEINYWWFNSR
+405 IGEMNYWWFNSR

-436 IFEAPRKN
+436 IIEAPPKN
-444 KNILGYVVIIA
+444 KSILGYVVIIA
-455 FLISPVIIVPLSG
+455 FLIYPIIIVPLSG
-468 GIVTIIDAKNS
+468 GIVTLIDAKNS
-479 VSYGARPYA
+479 VSYGTRPYA
-488 MDIAKVLDGLYD
+488 IEIAKVLGDLYD
-500 GGKILMITGSAQQN
+500 GGKILIITGSAQQN

-520 GIPLANFYTA
+520 GIPLTNFHTTV
-530 IEEFNLNNNK
+530 EEFNSHYQIPN
-540 IQHFEVDSR
+540 FDVDSR
-549 YVIVSKKPDPS
+549 YVILSKKPDPS

-594 GFAN
+594 GIAN

>member
-1 MTVGREAEDKCAY
+1 MHSAY
-14 SICLYVGNDSKLS
+14 MPVMRLS
-27 HLHAIRRSE
+27 YPIHLHAFTRSE
-36 KTRPL
+36 KRRPL
-41 IIVFLSVGTGLVF
+41 IIVFLAVGTGLVF
-54 ASYLYSNDTLTF
+54 ASYLYSIDTLAL

-71 SVSHLVK
+71 SVSHLVR

-87 PGLQELGTVW
+87 PGLHQLGTVW

-116 TGLAGTFVSL
+116 TGFAGTFVSL
-126 PSITIAALVLYRI
+126 PSIAITAMVLYRI
-139 IKEQTDISW
+139 IKEQTDNSW
-148 IAFLGACLYFL
+148 IAFLGACLFFL

-171 TEALFMLYF
+171 TEALFMLFF

-186 FQRCLSSKLFSS
+186 FQRYSFSNLFPS

-203 TIINSKARNAC
+203 TIFKSSAHNAS
-214 FDEANQTIGSKYKF
+214 FEKANQTIGSKYKF

-233 MLKCSFFVALATL
+233 ILKCSFFVALATL

-256 FLAIFTIFSLR
+256 LLAIITIFSPM
-267 RVRGIDKSP
+267 RVRNNDKSP
-276 QASVLNKWQ
+276 QASVFKRQL
-285 NVVGLLC
+285 VVGIIC
-292 IIVSFSGI
+292 TIVSFSGI

-312 GPLEFLL
+312 SPLEFLV
-319 SPYYSAASQALE
+319 SPYYSAASQALA

-347 TYAVTALVF
+347 TYGVTALVF

-367 GYIIHRKFGTKV
+367 GYIFHRKFGSKV
-379 QVRNRE
+379 QVRNRDI
-385 RIYLFLAIPSLFSF
+385 IYLFLAIPSLFCF
-399 LTLVFG
+399 LTLIFG
-405 IGEINYWWFNSR
+405 IGEMNYWWFNSR

-436 IFEAPRKN
+436 IIEAPPKN
-444 KNILGYVVIIA
+444 KSILGYVVIIA
-455 FLISPVIIVPLSG
+455 FLIYPIIIVPLSG
-468 GIVTIIDAKNS
+468 GIVTLIDAKNS
-479 VSYGARPYA
+479 VSYGTRPYA
-488 MDIAKVLDGLYD
+488 IEIAKVLGDLYD

-520 GIPLANFYTA
+520 GIPLTNFHST
-530 IEEFNLNNNK
+530 IEEFNSHYQIPN
-540 IQHFEVDSR
+540 FDVDSR
-549 YVIVSKKPDPS
+549 YVILSKKPDPS

-594 GFAN
+594 GIAN

>member
-1 MTVGREAEDKCAY
+1 MPVMR
-14 SICLYVGNDSKLS
+14 LS
-27 HLHAIRRSE
+27 YPIHLHAFTRSE
-36 KTRPL
+36 KRRPL
-41 IIVFLSVGTGLVF
+41 IIVFLAVGTGLVF
-54 ASYLYSNDTLTF
+54 ASYLYSIDTLAL

-71 SVSHLVK
+71 SVSHLVR

-87 PGLQELGTVW
+87 PGLHQLGTVW

-116 TGLAGTFVSL
+116 TGFAGTFVSL
-126 PSITIAALVLYRI
+126 PSIAITAMVLYRI
-139 IKEQTDISW
+139 IKEQTDNSC
-148 IAFLGACLYFL
+148 IAFLGACLFFL

-171 TEALFMLYF
+171 TEALFMLFF

-186 FQRCLSSKLFSS
+186 FQRYSFSNLFPS

-203 TIINSKARNAC
+203 TIFKSSAHNAS
-214 FDEANQTIGSKYKF
+214 FEKANQTIGSKYKF

-233 MLKCSFFVALATL
+233 ILKCSFFVALATL

-256 FLAIFTIFSLR
+256 LLAIITIFSPM
-267 RVRGIDKSP
+267 RVRNNDKSP
-276 QASVLNKWQ
+276 QASVFKRQL
-285 NVVGLLC
+285 VVGIIC
-292 IIVSFSGI
+292 TIVSFSGI

-312 GPLEFLL
+312 SPLEFLV
-319 SPYYSAASQALE
+319 SPYYSAASQALA

-347 TYAVTALVF
+347 TYGVTALVF

-367 GYIIHRKFGTKV
+367 GYIFHRKFGSKV
-379 QVRNRE
+379 QVRNRDI
-385 RIYLFLAIPSLFSF
+385 IYLFLAIPSLFCF
-399 LTLVFG
+399 LTLIFG
-405 IGEINYWWFNSR
+405 IGEMNYWWFNSR

-436 IFEAPRKN
+436 IIEAPPKN
-444 KNILGYVVIIA
+444 KSILGYVVIIA
-455 FLISPVIIVPLSG
+455 FLIYPIIIVPLSG
-468 GIVTIIDAKNS
+468 GIVTLIDAKNS
-479 VSYGARPYA
+479 VSYGTRPYA
-488 MDIAKVLDGLYD
+488 IEIAKVLGDLYD

-520 GIPLANFYTA
+520 GIPLTNFHSTV
-530 IEEFNLNNNK
+530 EEFNSHYQIPN
-540 IQHFEVDSR
+540 FDVDSR
-549 YVIVSKKPDPS
+549 YVILSKKPDPS

-594 GFAN
+594 GIAN